1 MNRNVLIFAV
11 VAVFSLMVMVMA
23 SAVAV
28 FAFTMVEE
36 PAPVEVMPLED
47 APVRV
52 APVEAEVAAPV
63 FQAEK
68 ASYQGGCPYSHSQ
81 MQLTEAP
88 VEQGVDEGSLAQIA
102 EQ

>member
-1 MNRNVLIFAV
+1 MNRNVLIFTV
-11 VAVFSLMVMVMA
+11 VAVFSLVVMVMA

-28 FAFTMVEE
+28 FAFTMVED

-47 APVRV
+47 APVHV
-52 APVEAEVAAPV
+52 APVEAEVAAPE

-68 ASYQGGCPYSHSQ
+68 ASYQGGCPYSHSK

-88 VEQGVDEGSLAQIA
+88 AQQVVDEGPLAQIT